1 MASIKATNLQ
11 LHIPTFGVGGKSLRA
26 SLATSIGLVSR
37 IKSDGVRIFDDVNFE
52 ISNGDRVALM
62 GPNGAGKTSLLRL
75 MGRIIWPT
83 RGNLEVVGN
92 VKTLISLG
100 SGLDPNLS
108 GIENI
113 KRLCL
118 LSMPKI
124 DCLEQI
130 VNEVAQ
136 FSGLNDYLEMPVR
149 TYSEGMRLR
158 LISGT
163 VFTSESEIF
172 LVDEFFG
179 TGDEE
184 FTRKVRV
191 KMEEQVSNSHIFV
204 LATHSKE
211 LAKDYCNRAFHVE
224 GGALTEISLV

>member
-1 MASIKATNLQ
+1 MAFIKASNLE
-11 LHIPTFGVGGKSLRA
+11 LHIPTFGEGGKSIRA
-26 SLATSIGLVSR
+26 TIANSFGLTPRIGS
-37 IKSDGVRIFDDVNFE
+37 GVVKIFDNLNFT
-52 ISNGDRVALM
+52 ISNGDRVALL

-75 MGRIIWPT
+75 MAGIYWPT
-83 RGNLEVVGN
+83 RGNIEVVGK

-108 GIENI
+108 GLENI

-118 LSMPKI
+118 ISMP
-124 DCLEQI
+124 DVGSLEQI
-130 VNEVAQ
+130 VDEVAQ

-184 FTRKVRV
+184 FTRKVRL
-191 KMEEQVSNSHIFV
+191 KMEEQVNRANIFV
-204 LATHSKE
+204 LATHSKD
-211 LAKDYCNRAFHVE
+211 LAKGYCNRAFFVD
-224 GGALTEISLV
+224 GGAVTETPLI